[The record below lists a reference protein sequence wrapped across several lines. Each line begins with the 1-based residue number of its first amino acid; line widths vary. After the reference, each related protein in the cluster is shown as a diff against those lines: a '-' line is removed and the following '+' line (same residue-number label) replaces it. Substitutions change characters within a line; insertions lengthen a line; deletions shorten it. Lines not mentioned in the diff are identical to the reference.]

1 MHLQRWGSISC
12 RQIFRPIG
20 FKTYDWSIKLFVN
33 PYLLMRRFKTSPDE
47 SYERLQSVNLK
58 RITLNNSLI
67 TGVDFAVPERSALVK
82 KNNQLFLEKTPVEL
96 TFN

>member
-1 MHLQRWGSISC
+1 MHLLRWGSISC
-12 RQIFRPIG
+12 RHIFTSIG
-20 FKTYDWSIKLFVN
+20 FKTYDWTIKLFVN

-47 SYERLQSVNLK
+47 SYERVQSVNLK

-82 KNNQLFLEKTPVEL
+82 KNNQLFLEKAPV
-96 TFN
+96 